1 MVGLALTTFA
11 SCSDNE
17 AQPFDEPEVNSDT
30 LCYVTVPD
38 TTKTLT
44 AERAMMI
51 AARHSGTGAD
61 SRTAGRLPA
70 SIDAVNDEDGN
81 PLMYVVNYTDNK
93 GFVILSASKEYYPIL
108 AESDEGSFDLRNL
121 EPEHPVNLW
130 LDEQK
135 FLVEH
140 IDALPD
146 SVKTR
151 AASLWMEYNYDRAAV
166 SAAIDSR
173 ANYPEKPQV
182 YYDSLRRWTLD
193 PNIEVYTYEDYINTM
208 EYQSLEQN
216 VKDAMIAGMN
226 YAGNSNYGPITSS
239 TLVLRRI
246 NYNYFSNQLTT
257 TEWAQRNGFESSI
270 PYEGKRLGCGP
281 VAVGQFMKFHK
292 YPTYLHWDEMHDKIP
307 TTATTDFLYQI
318 GLKMDIDY
326 SKNSFDKGSDDV
338 AYALRLYGYLAN
350 PPASHDKYKVLS
362 EVKGGHPVILFG
374 NKKSFLG
381 ISSWDGHA
389 WVCDGAIFG
398 DETLELRVMTIDYRP
413 TIYSTPDLMVEA
425 YKGGK
430 IMSYT
435 PLRFHFNWGWGGY
448 RNGYFDDSNIQ
459 VEDSEGEVHDYKHG
473 RKDLF
478 ARPNPNLQ

>member
-1 MVGLALTTFA
+1 MNKIIKALMVGLVLTMLA

-17 AQPFDEPEVNSDT
+17 GQPFDEPEVNSAT

-38 TTKTLT
+38 TAKTLT
-44 AERAMMI
+44 AERAIMI

-146 SVKTR
+146 SVKSR
-151 AASLWMEYNYDRAAV
+151 AASLWMEYNYDRAAI

-193 PNIEVYTYEDYINTM
+193 PNIEVYTYEDYINTE
-208 EYQSLEQN
+208 EYSHLSDE
-216 VKDAMIAGMN
+216 VKRDIKSSIH
-226 YAGNSNYGPITSS
+226 YLGNSQYGTVESS
-239 TLVLRRI
+239 TLVLRKSLYKEFR
-246 NYNYFSNQLTT
+246 NQLIQTK
-257 TEWAQRNGFESSI
+257 WAQGEPYNGMI
-270 PYEGKRLGCGP
+270 PGKKLGCTT
-281 VAVGQFMKFHK
+281 VAVGQIMKYHK
-292 YPTYLHWDEMHDKIP
+292 FPVYFAWDNMPNIG
-307 TTATTDFLYQI
+307 ATIVTQSFLYELGKEINGGDFGSKKTGASI
-318 GLKMDIDY
+318 GEVKSALK
-326 SKNSFDKGSDDV
+326 K
-338 AYALRLYGYLAN
+338 YGYRVSEHSHN
-350 PPASHDKYKVLS
+350 PNSVSSQLS
-362 EVKGGHPVILFG
+362 LGKGFPVCMFG
-374 NKKSFLG
+374 DNRAG
-381 ISSWDGHA
+381 DGSHA
-389 WVCDGAIFG
+389 WVCDGIDTRSSHIEIRFM
-398 DETLELRVMTIDYRP
+398 TLEYRP
-413 TIYSTPDLMVEA
+413 TTVSIPPMIEA
-425 YKGGK
+425 YKIMNLEWTYTKFHYIWGANGDFDAFFYDSDISFTDGK
-430 IMSYT
+430 
-435 PLRFHFNWGWGGY
+435 G
-448 RNGYFDDSNIQ
+448 D
-459 VEDSEGEVHDYKHG
+459 VKDYSKN
-473 RKDLF
+473 RKDVHVS
-478 ARPNPNLQ
+478 PNYQ